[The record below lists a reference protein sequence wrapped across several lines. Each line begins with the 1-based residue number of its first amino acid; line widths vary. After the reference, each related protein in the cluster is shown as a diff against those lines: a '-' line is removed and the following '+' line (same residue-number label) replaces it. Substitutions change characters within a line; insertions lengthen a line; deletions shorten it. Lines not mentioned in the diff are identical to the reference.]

1 MPERAH
7 VEPMTDPCQSVRP
20 PQAALWPETAIGP
33 VGAVTIASTSKVRLV
48 VGLLSTPEEFAR
60 ALDDLGARHL
70 GSAQMRVIAQA
81 DALGGALG
89 RWPGRADAQSFGT
102 WVVCQPAEGSLPWA
116 FHSAGP
122 KPLPAAE
129 QDARALLGLHHW
141 ALRRQ
146 AQQLDRHLR
155 AGGALLLIEPH
166 TDAEEWEAST
176 ALLRHASGG
185 VQTHEI
191 ARLKGIADGSA

>member
-1 MPERAH
+1 VLSAHGPEPDH
-7 VEPMTDPCQSVRP
+7 
-20 PQAALWPETAIGP
+20 
-33 VGAVTIASTSKVRLV
+33 
-48 VGLLSTPEEFAR
+48 
-60 ALDDLGARHL
+60 
-70 GSAQMRVIAQA
+70 
-81 DALGGALG
+81 
-89 RWPGRADAQSFGT
+89 
-102 WVVCQPAEGSLPWA
+102 
-116 FHSAGP
+116 
-122 KPLPAAE
+122 AAE

-166 TDAEEWEAST
+166 TDAEEWEACT

-191 ARLKGIADGSA
+191 ARLDAAMDRAP

>member
-1 MPERAH
+1 
-7 VEPMTDPCQSVRP
+7 MTDPCQSLRP
-20 PQAALWPETAIGP
+20 PHAGVWPETAIGP
-33 VGAVTIASTSKVRLV
+33 VSAVNTAGTSKIRLV
-48 VGLLSTPEEFAR
+48 VGLISTPEEFAR

-70 GSAQMRVIAQA
+70 GSAQMRVIGQT

-89 RWPGRADAQSFGT
+89 RWPERADAQGFST
-102 WVVCQPAEGSLPWA
+102 WVVCRPAEGSLPWA
-116 FHSAGP
+116 FHSGGSE
-122 KPLPAAE
+122 PLSAAE
-129 QDARALLGLHHW
+129 QDARALLGLHQW

-155 AGGALLLIEPH
+155 AGGALLLVEPR

-191 ARLKGIADGSA
+191 ARLKSISDGAA

>member
-1 MPERAH
+1 
-7 VEPMTDPCQSVRP
+7 
-20 PQAALWPETAIGP
+20 
-33 VGAVTIASTSKVRLV
+33 VTIPRTEKGRLV
-48 VGLLSTPEEFAR
+48 VGLFSNAEELSLALADLR
-60 ALDDLGARHL
+60 AQHL
-70 GSAQMRVIAQA
+70 MPTQIRVIAQA
-81 DALGGALG
+81 DALDGALASP
-89 RWPGRADAQSFGT
+89 RTKDDSRAFGA
-102 WVVCQPAEGSLPWA
+102 WIVCRPAEGSAPWT
-116 FHSAGP
+116 FGQGGP
-122 KPLPAAE
+122 ERDPAAE

-166 TDAEEWEAST
+166 TDAEEWEACT

-191 ARLKGIADGSA
+191 ARLQGPIK